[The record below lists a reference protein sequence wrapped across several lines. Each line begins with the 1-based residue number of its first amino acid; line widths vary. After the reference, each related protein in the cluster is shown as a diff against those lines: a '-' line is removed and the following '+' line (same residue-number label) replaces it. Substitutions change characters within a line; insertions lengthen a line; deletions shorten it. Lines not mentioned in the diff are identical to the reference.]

1 MPLYQARD
9 IKGIGEATVCGCIN
23 MTANLIGF
31 VIVLGLTPVLEGGE
45 LVLSFG
51 IFASVLLVGE
61 VFMCLV
67 RL

>member
-1 MPLYQARD
+1 
-9 IKGIGEATVCGCIN
+9 

-31 VIVLGLTPVLEGGE
+31 VIVLGLTPVLEGGD

-51 IFASVLLVGE
+51 ILACVLLVGE
-61 VFMCLV
+61 IFMCFV